1 MTIAETDLTT
11 AMAQR
16 LALRQHWDAVRN
28 RDLFAL
34 LVLTVPRLLSAERVS
49 VFVRDPERNSIWL
62 EAGTGVVQRQIV
74 VADADSM
81 VGRVMASGEVLRAS
95 GLAQAAGVHQQ
106 LVQSTGF
113 VTHSALT
120 VPVFNRQGE
129 AVIAAL
135 QVLNKAAAQG
145 DLGFDDD
152 DVALLEQIA
161 FAVQPSLEEV
171 FARQDLVRQAE
182 ALDRQIAVLQAR
194 DSAIRPGHMMRTF
207 APLQTLGSAGFAHHR
222 YQTTTYPPFIDLGS
236 AGVLRDTWDTS
247 PQDVLICTHQKV
259 GTHLAKKFLVELLQ
273 RSHDLPA
280 QHPCRDGDIG
290 HGAVPWPEVMLS
302 QQGETAW
309 QDFLASTGVAPR
321 LWYLHCGYGD
331 LPVRRIHPQTRFVM
345 VIRDPKAVAVSQYH
359 FWQKHPLLGVDPS
372 FDLDSFVDL
381 FLGDDLYFGNYHRHV
396 LGWLDRADQRLDLQ
410 QLCLLYYE
418 DMVENKRQVA
428 RQLQGVLPGSGP
440 LDDQQIEALVAATG
454 FDAMKREMTD
464 NPRSFHL
471 NPTVYFR
478 AGTTDSWR
486 QELSERAA
494 ERIDAATDQ
503 LWGASPVRAQLER
516 YLSA

>member
-1 MTIAETDLTT
+1 MTNAGPDLTA

-49 VFVRDPERNSIWL
+49 VFVRDLERSSIWL

-81 VGRVMASGEVLRAS
+81 VGRVMDSGELLLAR
-95 GLAQAAGVHQQ
+95 GLTQNAGMHQQ
-106 LVQSTGF
+106 LVRSTGF
-113 VTHSALT
+113 VTESALT
-120 VPVFNRQGE
+120 VPVRNREGT

-135 QVLNKAAAQG
+135 QVLNKTGEQAE
-145 DLGFDDD
+145 LGFDAADA
-152 DVALLEQIA
+152 ALLEQIA

-182 ALDRQIAVLQAR
+182 ELDRQITVLQAR
-194 DSAIRPGHMMRTF
+194 ESAIRPGHMLRTF
-207 APLQTLGSAGFAHHR
+207 APLQTLGSAGFAHHCYGR
-222 YQTTTYPPFIDLGS
+222 TTYPPFIDLGS
-236 AGVLRDTWDTS
+236 AQVLRDTWDTTS
-247 PQDVLICTHQKV
+247 QDVLICTHQKV

-273 RSHDLPA
+273 RGHDLPA
-280 QHPCRDGDIG
+280 PHPCRDGDIG
-290 HGAVPWPEVMLS
+290 HGAVPWPEVLLS
-302 QQGETAW
+302 QQGEQVW
-309 QDFLASTGVAPR
+309 QHFLASTGVAPR
-321 LWYLHCGYGD
+321 LWYTHCGYGE
-331 LPVRRIHPQTRFVM
+331 LPVRRIHPQTRFVL

-359 FWQKHPLLGVDPS
+359 FWQKHPLLGVDPAL
-372 FDLDSFVDL
+372 DLDAFVDL
-381 FLGDDLYFGNYHRHV
+381 FLSERLYFGNYHRHV
-396 LGWLDRADQRLDLQ
+396 LGWLDRTDRRLDDQ

-428 RQLQGVLPGSGP
+428 RQLQAFLPAP
-440 LDDQQIEALVAATG
+440 HQLDEAQLEALIAATG
-454 FDAMKREMTD
+454 FAAMKQELTT

-478 AGTTDSWR
+478 AATTDSWR

-494 ERIDAATDQ
+494 ARIDAFTAQ
-503 LWGASPVRAQLER
+503 LWGASRVRERLQR
-516 YLSA
+516 YLPA